1 MTQFPLS
8 AHNVAFQGGRSLALP
23 AEVTV
28 IVTLY
33 NYTSVIQEA
42 LDSVAE
48 QTMSSIDLVVV
59 EDRSS
64 DSSFD
69 TALAWM
75 KKNHLRFESCKLIQ
89 NDWNYGLATSR
100 NIALGHVLSEYV
112 MVLDA
117 DNTLLPTAVE
127 RLLRAVEVSGDAAA
141 YSQLELFGEVSA
153 VGDAGAWDPERLG
166 RGNYID
172 AMALFRTLAIR
183 QCGGYD
189 LFEVAGW
196 EDYDLW
202 CKFHEQGLV
211 ATFVP
216 QILCR
221 YRVHGSSMLR
231 AETNAEIATVT
242 SEMVRRHPWLKLPVQ
257 VGGAS

>member
-1 MTQFPLS
+1 MFS
-8 AHNVAFQGGRSLALP
+8 

-33 NYTSVIQEA
+33 NYASVVREA
-42 LDSVAE
+42 LDSVAA
-48 QTMSSIDLVVV
+48 QTLKTLDLVVV
-59 EDRSS
+59 EDRST
-64 DSSFD
+64 DESFD
-69 TALAWM
+69 SVLAWM
-75 KKNHLRFESCKLIQ
+75 KENHLRFESCRLVR

-100 NIALGHVLSEYV
+100 NIALAQVRTDYV

-117 DNTLLPTAVE
+117 DNALLPTAVE
-127 RLLRAVEVSGDAAA
+127 RLLRAVRASGDTAA

-153 VGDAGAWDPERLG
+153 VGDAGPWDPERLS

-172 AMALFRTLAIR
+172 AMALFQTLAIR

-189 LFEVAGW
+189 LFEVSGW

-202 CKFHEQGLV
+202 CKFHERGFV

-242 SEMVRRHPWLKLPVQ
+242 SEMFRRHPWLKLPLQ